1 MTRNDETREMVDV
14 EDFLARW
21 RADRVAERVAG
32 QPSEFWAAVNRRLES
47 SSDGTINMDQLI
59 GLLHIE
65 GSD

>member
-1 MTRNDETREMVDV
+1 MTRNDGTREMVDV
-14 EDFLARW
+14 QDFLAHW
-21 RADRVAERVAG
+21 RGDRVAKLVAG
-32 QPSEFWAAVNRRLES
+32 RPSEFWAAVNRRLES